1 MLTVWRPPRRSFT
14 ASSTAVRRR
23 YEGPIGTTR
32 FPYPPL
38 DVRWFVVDTFLFG
51 EEDPELTDDA
61 SLLELAIVDSTGTL
75 ELVAFLESELTI
87 RVSDGEMTAENL
99 DSIRRISDYSP
110 L

>member
-1 MLTVWRPPRRSFT
+1 
-14 ASSTAVRRR
+14 
-23 YEGPIGTTR
+23 
-32 FPYPPL
+32 
-38 DVRWFVVDTFLFG
+38 VVDTFLFG